1 MYTKLKLCHISG
13 KIWVIFISF
22 SISVF
27 SDIEL
32 SVHVLGKLYFNK
44 SRYAMLIFC
53 VLWSYTTFLLM
64 QHSKPE
70 LPLRTAKH
78 PRGGSKYTNSPLQAS
93 DVSTV
98 FLKCEIPIRPHTAA

>member
-1 MYTKLKLCHISG
+1 MYTKLKLCYISG

-27 SDIEL
+27 SDTEL
-32 SVHVLGKLYFNK
+32 SVHVLRKLYFNK
-44 SRYAMLIFC
+44 SRYAMLIFY

-64 QHSKPE
+64 QHSKSE

-78 PRGGSKYTNSPLQAS
+78 PQRWQQVHKQPAPG
-93 DVSTV
+93 
-98 FLKCEIPIRPHTAA
+98 F

>member
-13 KIWVIFISF
+13 KIWVIFISL

-53 VLWSYTTFLLM
+53 VLWSYTMLFLRSIVNQSCL
-64 QHSKPE
+64 
-70 LPLRTAKH
+70 
-78 PRGGSKYTNSPLQAS
+78 
-93 DVSTV
+93 
-98 FLKCEIPIRPHTAA
+98 